1 MEESFDVCFSK
12 SNFLFAVEGP
22 IEVYFKIPVSEI
34 SKIDDQRSVSPR
46 NTNQK

>member
-1 MEESFDVCFSK
+1 MYMDFFFSK
-12 SNFLFAVEGP
+12 SKFLFAVEGP

-46 NTNQK
+46 DTIQK